1 MADWFPE
8 SNDSLPTDNEMRS
21 LQKWNDQLYKKHG
34 DHGPSFFPEGSLPLP
49 SDSEERSLEKINA
62 ILDFVEG

>member
-1 MADWFPE
+1 MADFHPE
-8 SNDSLPTDNEMRS
+8 GNASLPSDDDARS

-34 DHGPSFFPEGSLPLP
+34 NHGPSWFPEGSLPLP
-49 SDSEERSLEKINA
+49 SDSEERSYEKINA